1 MFCFFTNQVSETR
14 LNLQVTL
21 TMEEKR
27 QENPSEELDS
37 STLAENCQ
45 ETSQNGSGPPVSV
58 KEQRKIQINT
68 PDCCCCVVSHVLL
81 GYSPQAAVP
90 KSVPTQSFSSL
101 LPKALSAVLHPT
113 LPPGLN
119 SDPQPSRDPAKR
131 TRPNLEQLQT
141 ELRDLRDQFDQMK
154 SQHKYGFVNIIT
166 VTVTIYL
173 VVDVPIPGCVTASVI
188 VSVNGVFAA
197 LTWQL
202 SCVPAKKLSCWWM
215 SLMRRK
221 GFAWLYRWGMKKQ
234 RESKQLECDL
244 VLHNMTTDSFFLTG
258 QNDFKVKILDLQLKF
273 VVLVGWFFFV
283 CFFASDGD
291 STYEEAHV

>member
-1 MFCFFTNQVSETR
+1 
-14 LNLQVTL
+14 
-21 TMEEKR
+21 MEEKR

-37 STLAENCQ
+37 STLKENCQ
-45 ETSQNGSGPPVSV
+45 ETSQNGSAPPVSV
-58 KEQRKIQINT
+58 KERKIQINT
-68 PDCCCCVVSHVLL
+68 SDCCCVVSHVML

-166 VTVTIYL
+166 VTIYL
-173 VVDVPIPGCVTASVI
+173 VVDVPIPGCITASVI
-188 VSVNGVFAA
+188 VSINRVFAA
-197 LTWQL
+197 LT
-202 SCVPAKKLSCWWM
+202 
-215 SLMRRK
+215 
-221 GFAWLYRWGMKKQ
+221 
-234 RESKQLECDL
+234 
-244 VLHNMTTDSFFLTG
+244 
-258 QNDFKVKILDLQLKF
+258 
-273 VVLVGWFFFV
+273 
-283 CFFASDGD
+283 
-291 STYEEAHV
+291 